1 MFQRAFF
8 FVSLVRVRA
17 LSFHRTQYITEGSV
31 KPMPNRGP
39 VPCAH
44 PGCPRVVPY
53 GQRYCSEHTLLY
65 RGDRKSSGKRGYG
78 SKWQRARA
86 RFLARPENIFCVECK
101 KEGKLV
107 RATVVD
113 HIVPHRGDDKLFWDE
128 KNWQPL
134 CKKHHDIKTWNE
146 DANPTYTF

>member
-1 MFQRAFF
+1 
-8 FVSLVRVRA
+8 
-17 LSFHRTQYITEGSV
+17 
-31 KPMPNRGP
+31 MPNRGP

-53 GQRYCSEHTLLY
+53 GQRYCSEHVAMH

-78 SKWQRARA
+78 SKWQKARA

-101 KEGKLV
+101 KEGRLV

-134 CKKHHDIKTWNE
+134 CKTHHDIKTWNE
-146 DANPTYTF
+146 DSNPTYTF